1 MSLPGFEPGPPA
13 FRDSMLT
20 SSICMYIYIMNN
32 NNTVNFPIE
41 TILFISDN
49 NEDCD
54 EQVLSP
60 PIPVVNLDNHS
71 NNEHSCNKESAAEV
85 LSSK

>member
-1 MSLPGFEPGPPA
+1 
-13 FRDSMLT
+13 
-20 SSICMYIYIMNN
+20 MNN

-41 TILFISDN
+41 KILFISDN

-60 PIPVVNLDNHS
+60 PIPVVNLGNHS
-71 NNEHSCNKESAAEV
+71 NNEHSYNKESAAEV